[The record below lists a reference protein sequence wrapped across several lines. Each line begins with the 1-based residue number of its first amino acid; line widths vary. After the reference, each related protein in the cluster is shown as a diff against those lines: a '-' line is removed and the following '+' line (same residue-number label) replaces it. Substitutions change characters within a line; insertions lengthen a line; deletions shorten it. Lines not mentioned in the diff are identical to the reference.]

1 MEPQASGD
9 GGKLRDREVWAG
21 IALVAVG
28 AVALIGSAD
37 LPFMTRQGVGA
48 GLLPRLVGGLI
59 VALGILQTIVAL
71 RASGGGALGAWA
83 WREIA
88 IVLGAVVSFG
98 LAIRGFGVGPIEI
111 PPLGLVVAGPLA
123 FFLAGLADRAARPGE
138 LLVYALAIT
147 ALCTGLFRFALGI
160 PVPVAPWLIGY

>member
-1 MEPQASGD
+1 MLGRPSA
-9 GGKLRDREVWAG
+9 LRDRDFWAG

-28 AVALIGSAD
+28 TVALVGGAD

-59 VALGILQTIVAL
+59 VALGLLQAL
-71 RASGGGALGAWA
+71 LAIRAPGARVGAWA

-88 IVLGAVVSFG
+88 IVLGAVVLFG
-98 LAIRGFGVGPIEI
+98 LAIRGGNLGQITI
-111 PPLGLVVAGPLA
+111 PPLGLSVAGPLA
-123 FFLAGLADRAARPGE
+123 VFVSGLADRGSRLGE
-138 LLVYALAIT
+138 LLVFSVVISVVCIFA
-147 ALCTGLFRFALGI
+147 FRFALGI

>member
-1 MEPQASGD
+1 MESKAPSHAGWI
-9 GGKLRDREVWAG
+9 RDRDFWAG

-28 AVALIGSAD
+28 GTALIGGAD

-48 GLLPRLVGGLI
+48 GLLPRIVGGLI
-59 VALGILQTIVAL
+59 VALGVVQALLAL
-71 RASGGGALGAWA
+71 RNPGGTVGAWA

-88 IVLGAVVSFG
+88 IVLGAVVLFG
-98 LAIRGFGVGPIEI
+98 LAIRGGTLGPIAV

-123 FFLAGLADRAARPGE
+123 VYVAGLADRASKPGE
-138 LLVYALAIT
+138 LIVFSLAMT
-147 ALCTGLFRFALGI
+147 AVCIAAFRFALGI

>member
-1 MEPQASGD
+1 MPSEAQDP
-9 GGKLRDREVWAG
+9 LRDRDFWAG

-28 AVALIGSAD
+28 TAALVGGAD

-59 VALGILQTIVAL
+59 VALGLLQAVLAFRTPGERV
-71 RASGGGALGAWA
+71 GAWA

-88 IVLGAVVSFG
+88 IVLGAVVLFG
-98 LAIRGFGVGPIEI
+98 LAIRGGTFGPVAI
-111 PPLGLVVAGPLA
+111 PPLGLSVAGPLA
-123 FFLAGLADRAARPGE
+123 VFVAGLADRGSRPGE
-138 LLVYALAIT
+138 FLAFSFAIS
-147 ALCTGLFRFALGI
+147 AVCIFAFRFALGI

>member
-1 MEPQASGD
+1 MEPQSAGE

-21 IALVAVG
+21 IALVVVG
-28 AVALIGSAD
+28 IVALIGGAD

-48 GLLPRLVGGLI
+48 GLLPRIVGGLI
-59 VALGILQTIVAL
+59 VALGVLQTLLAL
-71 RASGGGALGAWA
+71 RAAGGTGVGAWA
-83 WREIA
+83 WREIV

-98 LAIRGFGVGPIEI
+98 LAIRGFGMGPIEI
-111 PPLGLVVAGPLA
+111 PPLGLAVAGPLA
-123 FFLAGLADRAARPGE
+123 FFVAGLADRAARPGE
-138 LLVYALAIT
+138 LIVYAVAIT